1 MSDYTLKLSA
11 NNKTIF
17 LPLATKEIDDA
28 FDDYFEKAGDE
39 YVYNDY
45 AYYLSVIDEKGES
58 SRIDSIFVN
67 NEIIENSSFL
77 SEKKPLDIFRECFG
91 IIKIEAVVNGI
102 SYVTQ
107 NIRVAMKEESV
118 NKNILNMIDYI
129 YDNCDDY
136 LYEEHKNSKTEA
148 GIITNPIV
156 SIDSKLSL
164 LSEIYDTY
172 VRMLNSLK
180 KSAQTKY
187 ISTNKIGDFNELQNV
202 TPNTLNYI
210 VNHPE
215 ELQPVNYNSGISI
228 NKQYYQPQKTLVKTV
243 GYSHEIYENQVVVGF
258 LKTVIRELEEIKI
271 TIENHKKRN
280 TTPYRK
286 DGYIDS
292 AYYIYTRNTKLLNN
306 YLSSI
311 DKSLAD
317 IKKLYVEYK
326 KILNVSD
333 LGVISIPRYTNIFR
347 RIMPYNLVFKE
358 IVKWFNCG
366 NYDMSKS
373 DLLLSFVSVSKIYE
387 YFCLLKINHA
397 LEKCGY
403 KSISKLPYKYAENR
417 YYRNTIY
424 NNTFEFAK
432 GNINITVYFQP
443 VIYGKI
449 NGRDRPNS
457 IGLFRNTTISIK
469 DPTILAL
476 LDEREAQQGNYY
488 TPDYLIKI
496 SANGITEYYILDAK
510 HSSPN
515 NIKRYQLP
523 YLVFKYLFSISTIA
537 RGTSVAGMCILC
549 GKSNNNS
556 SENLYDVAEKL
567 NVSINPQAHIC
578 NVTGND
584 VDNDTDLIEYISSI
598 EDKIVNLLNKSL

>member
-28 FDDYFEKAGDE
+28 FDDYFEKASDE

-148 GIITNPIV
+148 GIITNPNV

-180 KSAQTKY
+180 NSAQTKY
-187 ISTNKIGDFNELQNV
+187 ISINKIGDFNELQNV

-243 GYSHEIYENQVVVGF
+243 GYSHDIYENQVVVGF

-292 AYYIYTRNTKLLNN
+292 AYFIYTRNTKLLND

-317 IKKLYVEYK
+317 IKKLYMEYK

-333 LGVISIPRYTNIFR
+333 LDVISIPRFTNIFR
-347 RIMPYNLVFKE
+347 RIMPYNLIFKE

-387 YFCLLKINHA
+387 YFCLLKINCA
-397 LEKCGY
+397 LKKCGY
-403 KSISKLPYKYAENR
+403 DYVSGFPHKYTESR
-417 YYRNTIY
+417 YYHNTIY
-424 NNTFEFAK
+424 NNTFEFK
-432 GNINITVYFQP
+432 KDLIDVTVYFQP
-443 VIYGKI
+443 VIYGKNVKREKT
-449 NGRDRPNS
+449 NG
-457 IGLFRNTTISIK
+457 IGLFRNTTISIQE
-469 DPTILAL
+469 PHALAI
-476 LDEREAQQGNYY
+476 LDERDAQHGNYY

-496 SANGITEYYILDAK
+496 STDEITNYYILDAK
-510 HSSPN
+510 HSHPN

-523 YLVFKYLFSISTIA
+523 YLVFKYLFSISA
-537 RGTSVAGMCILC
+537 LLKGTRVAGMCILC
-549 GKSNNNS
+549 GKT
-556 SENLYDVAEKL
+556 SENSTESIYDIAYDL
-567 NVSINPQAHIC
+567 NESITPDALIC
-578 NVTGND
+578 NVTGCD
-584 VDNDTDLIEYISSI
+584 VDNDNQIIEYIRKI
-598 EDKIVNLLNKSL
+598 EKSLYNADNF

>member
-11 NNKTIF
+11 NNKTTT
-17 LPLATKEIDDA
+17 LPLTAKEIDNA
-28 FDDYFEKAGDE
+28 FNDYFDKAGDE

-58 SRIDSIFVN
+58 PRIDSIFVN
-67 NEIIENSSFL
+67 NEIIEDSSFL
-77 SEKKPLDIFRECFG
+77 SEKKPLTIFLECFG
-91 IIKIEAVVNGI
+91 IIKIEVVVNGI

-136 LYEEHKNSKTEA
+136 LYEEHKNSKTES
-148 GIITNPIV
+148 GIATNPNV

-172 VRMLNSLK
+172 VRTFNTLK
-180 KSAQTKY
+180 NSAQTKF
-187 ISTNKIGDFNELQNV
+187 ISTNKIGDFNELQSI

-215 ELQPVNYNSGISI
+215 ELQPVGYNSGISI

-243 GYSHEIYENQVVVGF
+243 GYSHDIYENQVVVGF
-258 LKTVIRELEEIKI
+258 LKTVIRELEEIQI
-271 TIENHKKRN
+271 TIEKHKKRN

-292 AYYIYTRNTKLLNN
+292 AYFIYTRNTKLLND

-326 KILNVSD
+326 KILNVSGLD
-333 LGVISIPRYTNIFR
+333 VISIPRFTNVFR
-347 RIMPYNLVFKE
+347 RIMPYNLIFKE

-387 YFCLLKINHA
+387 YFCLLKINCA
-397 LEKCGY
+397 LKKCGY
-403 KSISKLPYKYAENR
+403 DYVSGFPHKYTESR
-417 YYRNTIY
+417 YYHNTIY
-424 NNTFEFAK
+424 NNTFEFTK
-432 GNINITVYFQP
+432 DQINVTVYYQP
-443 VIYGKI
+443 VIYGKSLKNI
-449 NGRDRPNS
+449 KREKLNG
-457 IGLFRNTTISIK
+457 IYLFRNTTISIK
-469 DPTILAL
+469 EPNALAL

-496 SANGITEYYILDAK
+496 SANNITEYYILDAK

-556 SENLYDVAEKL
+556 SENLYDVAEEL
-567 NVSINPQAHIC
+567 DITINPKAHIC
-578 NVTGND
+578 SITGND
-584 VDNDTDLIEYISSI
+584 VNNETDLIQFISCLESDI
-598 EDKIVNLLNKSL
+598 LNSD